1 MFSLIGGSQM
11 DRKNAIMLI
20 IVFIFIIISC
30 VLFLVKDSFE
40 KNGIISKEYN
50 NFDVDSSLEV
60 EVCKNKD
67 NCPIAL
73 RTVYSMISMKTEN
86 DDIKKV
92 LDKINKETKNRYN
105 QTKNSKFDDS
115 KCPNAK
121 DIYNYSYLSTLDYSL
136 YENDEYI
143 SISINRYN
151 RDLCLNTNNMDKPES
166 YIYSKK
172 DNRFITGDD
181 LRKIFEISDK
191 RIEVSIKNII
201 SKLNN
206 SLGKKYTYE
215 NTFNNGKQELI
226 YYFDYEGNLNVYF
239 HSNEDNSYY
248 NSTLIYN
255 KD

>member
-1 MFSLIGGSQM
+1 M
-11 DRKNAIMLI
+11 
-20 IVFIFIIISC
+20 
-30 VLFLVKDSFE
+30 
-40 KNGIISKEYN
+40 
-50 NFDVDSSLEV
+50 DSSLEV

>member
-1 MFSLIGGSQM
+1 M